1 MTAGSPRGSESS
13 GLQVLQYSPH
23 NTYLVWGASESASSV
38 EAKPWVRW
46 QGPFHPAYKI
56 NAGLVG
62 HNGLIRYVD
71 VMFHNDANVDEILT
85 TLASI
90 GAVVHRHAPSQ
101 PDRRFY
107 NAIVSLQA
115 DRIEVVAQLESV
127 LWLGYASPDPGLDD
141 EMSDQI
147 VAGNHAGGVPF
158 TGYDAHLATLGYDGT
173 GVIWATIDTG
183 VDYDHPDLGPRI
195 VGMPTF
201 PDTCEGPPGNDCP
214 NGGHGTHVSGIIGGD
229 ATAGFTDGDGFFYGL
244 GVAPNY
250 SIFAMNSLVGT
261 WPPVGGWQ
269 EHSKRAALGNAIGTN
284 NSWWTGGPNHGY
296 QSAERTHDLMVRD
309 GNFDTPDVAEP
320 IIAVFSAGNDGP
332 NPGTLS
338 APKEAKNLIT
348 VASSVN
354 YRNGDIDAISNFSS
368 RGPTVDGRIGI
379 TVAAPGEEIASARND
394 DGGSCAF
401 AIDGTDDLYAFCSGT
416 SMATPT
422 FPAFPGRPRPSGGG
436 ASTGEWIRARPW
448 SRRWWS
454 TAQTTWERPTSQT
467 STKVGAART
476 SPPFSSRRPRPS
488 TGTSHTPSPAQA
500 KRGTSP

>member
-1 MTAGSPRGSESS
+1 MVLHPHTHDPLRLDFDSNGRRWLVHSRGNLTRRSRSGRRRPPLTALGIEAQHDLDYGSFRWLVVDDSQLARMRNVRLPMTEVNDAGIVQVQGFRFDPVGGQEPVIPERLRADQTGPDFIWCSWWDRYVTAGSPSS
-13 GLQVLQYSPH
+13 SLRASRSFRIYPH

-173 GVIWATIDTG
+173 GVIWATVDTG

-195 VGMPTF
+195 VGGYTF

-284 NSWWTGGPNHGY
+284 NSWWTGSPNHGY
-296 QSAERTHDLMVRD
+296 QSA
-309 GNFDTPDVAEP
+309 
-320 IIAVFSAGNDGP
+320 
-332 NPGTLS
+332 S
-338 APKEAKNLIT
+338 APMT
-348 VASSVN
+348 
-354 YRNGDIDAISNFSS
+354 
-368 RGPTVDGRIGI
+368 
-379 TVAAPGEEIASARND
+379 
-394 DGGSCAF
+394 
-401 AIDGTDDLYAFCSGT
+401 
-416 SMATPT
+416 
-422 FPAFPGRPRPSGGG
+422 
-436 ASTGEWIRARPW
+436 
-448 SRRWWS
+448 
-454 TAQTTWERPTSQT
+454 
-467 STKVGAART
+467 
-476 SPPFSSRRPRPS
+476 
-488 TGTSHTPSPAQA
+488 
-500 KRGTSP
+500 